1 MKKSIFG
8 IFTFC
13 LTYGQFV
20 SDSNFGF
27 SGGPNMNPE
36 QQSNQPSYI
45 NVEERAF
52 INKNKL
58 DILYRP
64 SLRATLFYLMTI
76 WVMVYFFG
84 DDQYITNYVDEDPSI
99 GKNSIFEQ
107 YRYIGSWFD
116 GLNPK

>member
-13 LTYGQFV
+13 LTYGQFE
-20 SDSNFGF
+20 SDSNFDF
-27 SGGPNMNPE
+27 SGGLTMNLK
-36 QQSNQPSYI
+36 QQSNQSSCI

-58 DILYRP
+58 DIIYRS
-64 SLRATLFYLMTI
+64 SLRDTVLFDDDMGNGG
-76 WVMVYFFG
+76 FFG
-84 DDQYITNYVDEDPSI
+84 DDQYITNYVDEDPST

-107 YRYIGSWFD
+107 YRYIGPWFD

>member
-1 MKKSIFG
+1 MKKSIFL

-20 SDSNFGF
+20 SNNNFGF
-27 SGGPNMNPE
+27 SSGPTIKPE
-36 QQSNQPSYI
+36 QQSNQSSCI
-45 NVEERAF
+45 SVEERAF
-52 INKNKL
+52 INENKL
-58 DILYRP
+58 DIVYRP
-64 SLRATLFYLMTI
+64 SLRDTVLFDDPMGNGG
-76 WVMVYFFG
+76 FFG

-107 YRYIGSWFD
+107 YRYIGPWFD